1 MTNKTNK
8 IKVADI
14 DRMINEEIA
23 KIRKIDQIKARLAA
37 VNEELAKLDEV
48 EVGGTA
54 SGEEWY
60 EKGTPVA
67 KFEKKGTHLK
77 EEDPMTDEFPS
88 DDTVELDGDMDAD
101 LEGGLDAEMAPETFE
116 AKMAAIGRELDM
128 KLDGAVGAGMDDMEV
143 TDDVTDEPAIELGD
157 DAETEDAPAED
168 AAAEDAPEEEKEEDE
183 IEIDEVAVDEAGEQH
198 SVRGTALVNEGVDR
212 LGKKANPLLS
222 KELSRMARLSG
233 I

>member
-1 MTNKTNK
+1 
-8 IKVADI
+8 
-14 DRMINEEIA
+14 MIVEEIA
-23 KIRKIDQIKARLAA
+23 KVKKIEQIKSRLAA

-48 EVGGTA
+48 EVGGTK

-77 EEDPMTDEFPS
+77 EEDPMTDDLAT
-88 DDTVELDGDMDAD
+88 DDAIELDGDMDID
-101 LEGGLDAEMAPETFE
+101 LDGGMDAEMAPETFE

-128 KLDGAVGAGMDDMEV
+128 KLDGAVGDDAGMDDMEIA
-143 TDDVTDEPAIELGD
+143 DDTVEEPAIELGD
-157 DAETEDAPAED
+157 ETADEPAADEAPAED
-168 AAAEDAPEEEKEEDE
+168 APTEDEKEEEGE
-183 IEIDEVAVDEAGEQH
+183 IEIDEVAVDETEGQH

-212 LGKKANPLLS
+212 LGRKSNSLLS
-222 KELSRMARLSG
+222 KELTRMQKLSG